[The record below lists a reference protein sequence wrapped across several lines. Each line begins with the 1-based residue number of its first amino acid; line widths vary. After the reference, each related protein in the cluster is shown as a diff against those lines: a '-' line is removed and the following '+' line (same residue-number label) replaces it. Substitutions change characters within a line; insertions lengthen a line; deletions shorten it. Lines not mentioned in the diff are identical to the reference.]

1 MSASV
6 RSASS
11 AGPSTRKTRAAEIGR
26 QAGGS
31 LISALDD
38 LLNRKVPADQ
48 RKYASSSR
56 RLAF

>member
-6 RSASS
+6 RLASS

-31 LISALDD
+31 LISAFDD

-48 RKYASSSR
+48 RK
-56 RLAF
+56 